1 MPVDISLKKE
11 ARKKI
16 KEYYAKEL
24 FSNNKDDILFSST
37 SLKSE
42 NFTLKPYSIT
52 LIESN
57 IE

>member
-1 MPVDISLKKE
+1 MPVDILLNQKKE
-11 ARKKI
+11 RKI

-37 SLKSE
+37 SLKFE